1 MMLSRYTA
9 NVLNRPVTAGPIEA
23 TAIGNVMSQLI
34 ALKEVEDLQ
43 QAREII
49 KRSFPTEEY
58 LPQDSEQWDEAYNRY
73 KDVIVDSS
81 FKALPIKCSFQGSG
95 LIQ

>member
-1 MMLSRYTA
+1 
-9 NVLNRPVTAGPIEA
+9 
-23 TAIGNVMSQLI
+23 MSQLI

-81 FKALPIKCSFQGSG
+81 F
-95 LIQ
+95 